1 MPAALHGSPSRS
13 LPRHAPHRPSPS
25 RQPAPPVPPPSA
37 PQTNSATATPP
48 QKPLSPAIPFASP
61 ITNAL
66 PFQKNYHALP
76 LAPNPESPA
85 TIPPAWLPSRLVL
98 PDILFP
104 PGS

>member
-66 PFQKNYHALP
+66 PTQKSYHALP
-76 LAPNPESPA
+76 LAPLSAPA
-85 TIPPAWLPSRLVL
+85 DRFRQGSLPFRCVGPHIP
-98 PDILFP
+98 
-104 PGS
+104 G